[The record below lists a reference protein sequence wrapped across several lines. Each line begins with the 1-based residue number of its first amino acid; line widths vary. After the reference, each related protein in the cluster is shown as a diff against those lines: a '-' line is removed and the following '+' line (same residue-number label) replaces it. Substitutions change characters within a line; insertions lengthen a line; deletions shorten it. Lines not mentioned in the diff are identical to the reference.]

1 MTSKL
6 LDYVIL
12 NNFDKYFSA
21 IKTVKRLINNLDKVQ
36 GGNGLKDIY
45 INNTGIKPKNYFMVL
60 TS

>member
-36 GGNGLKDIY
+36 GGNGLKIY
-45 INNTGIKPKNYFMVL
+45 I
-60 TS
+60 